1 MAKKAPKGLSAS
13 AGGKKKKKAF
23 GGKAS
28 DEATNGGSGGGGL
41 GVSKGSPAF
50 SAPRTSLR
58 ATTHKGRRVLAAR
71 ESQLVEDLKNTLLL
85 FGKRTSE
92 LVKVSKEREREREK
106 DWSKERR
113 RPFVFRR
120 RRLVL
125 LFSTPSSP
133 PKKNNNNR
141 KRTTRTSWPT
151 WEP

>member
-28 DEATNGGSGGGGL
+28 NEATNGGSGGGGL
-41 GVSKGSPAF
+41 GVSKGSPAL

-85 FGKRTSE
+85 FGKRTSQ
-92 LVKVSKEREREREK
+92 LVKVSKEREREK